1 MIRRSSLL
9 PVVCLVL
16 LSATLTAQAWAQA
29 QHVPGAKGPS
39 AQNIGEHATV
49 AAAHQLC
56 AIVQGGRVV
65 CNRAWYLAIAV
76 RANRPRSSTTGSSA
90 NVASPQGT
98 SLPGSP
104 SDSPWQEVFG
114 LRDVISLTAG
124 WQYLCALTKQ
134 GAVKCWGQ
142 DNSVPPDAVEPPA
155 TRLFGDCA
163 QRDVPQPAPLR
174 GASKGVVAVAAQDES
189 IYLRR
194 ADGSFTALMDSTLRI
209 YPPKGLARSL
219 RSISRVSSLFRDICY
234 LDSSGRV
241 HCQYC
246 RNDECLGWA
255 VVRGFA
261 GPVTQIGITCG
272 GGECRSDVAGLT
284 KTGQIQLCPMN
295 FLDSQ
300 PCPQISNLPAQVV
313 ELVRN
318 CARSS
323 SGDVYCWSMSYGQG
337 LLRAERIP
345 LPEPAVELAAR
356 GTRVQCARL
365 ASGKIAC
372 FIPEVRKWG
381 MVGPPVV
388 IDAPRLD

>member
-1 MIRRSSLL
+1 MC
-9 PVVCLVL
+9 VVL
-16 LSATLTAQAWAQA
+16 LSETLAESARAQA
-29 QHVPGAKGPS
+29 QQFPDAKGTSPQS
-39 AQNIGEHATV
+39 LGENATL

-56 AIVQGGRVV
+56 SIVQGGRVV
-65 CNRAWYLAIAV
+65 CNEAWYLDISV
-76 RANRPRSSTTGSSA
+76 RANRPRPQANGSPASNPSPQA
-90 NVASPQGT
+90 ASPQGSRGNT
-98 SLPGSP
+98 R
-104 SDSPWQEVFG
+104 WQEVAG

-124 WQYLCALTKQ
+124 RYYLCALTKQ

-142 DNSVPPDAVEPPA
+142 DNSVPSDAEKPPA
-155 TRLFGDCA
+155 TRLFGDGT
-163 QRDVPQPAPLR
+163 QRYVPQPAPLR

-219 RSISRVSSLFRDICY
+219 RSISRVSSSCREICY
-234 LDSSGRV
+234 LDSGGRV
-241 HCQYC
+241 HCQYY
-246 RNDECLGWA
+246 RNDECSGWA

-323 SGDVYCWSMSYGQG
+323 SGDVYCWSMSHGQG

-381 MVGPPVV
+381 LVGPPVV

>member
-1 MIRRSSLL
+1 MPRSSLI

-16 LSATLTAQAWAQA
+16 LSERLGAPAWAQA
-29 QHVPGAKGPS
+29 LQFPGAKGPS
-39 AQNIGEHATV
+39 PQDLGENVTL

-56 AIVQGGRVV
+56 SIVQGGRVV
-65 CNRAWYLAIAV
+65 CNHAWYRDISV
-76 RANRPRSSTTGSSA
+76 RANRLRSSASRSA
-90 NVASPQGT
+90 ASAASPQGT
-98 SLPGSP
+98 SLPGSRR
-104 SDSPWQEVFG
+104 DSPWQEVFG

-124 WQYLCALTKQ
+124 RYYLCALTKQ

-142 DNSVPPDAVEPPA
+142 DNSVPPDAEEPPA
-155 TRLFGDCA
+155 TRLFGEGA

-234 LDSSGRV
+234 LDSGGRV

-255 VVRGFA
+255 VARGFA

-323 SGDVYCWSMSYGQG
+323 SGDVYCWMMSMGQG
-337 LLRAERIP
+337 VLHAERIP

-356 GTRVQCARL
+356 GNRVQCARL

-372 FIPEVRKWG
+372 FIPEARKWQ
-381 MVGPPVV
+381 MIGPPVV